1 MLVGETHRRTKLK
14 PMLAIL
20 STISSTDC
28 HSRPSG
34 TIVSP
39 TMFVSP
45 LDEFRVNDQ
54 RTRAGPVDTSPGN
67 SITVGINDIAT
78 IGAERTMRPSR
89 SRFVCLSSRQECH
102 ISRMRCQGSGIHRR
116 DCKRS
121 STKDRLHREHCHDS
135 QHNNHNGKNKHINLP
150 TRSIYSQW
158 PSAPPRAGMWGD
170 VVRQGV

>member
-1 MLVGETHRRTKLK
+1 MLVGRTYRRTKLK

-39 TMFVSP
+39 AMFVSV
-45 LDEFRVNDQ
+45 LHSAWENTQ
-54 RTRAGPVDTSPGN
+54 RTRARPVNASPGD
-67 SITVGINDIAT
+67 SISVGVNDIAT
-78 IGAERTMRPSR
+78 IGAERPIRPSR

-102 ISRMRCQGSGIHRR
+102 ISRVRCQSSGFHRR

-121 STKDRLHREHCHDS
+121 STEDRLHRKHCHDS
-135 QHNNHNGKNKHINLP
+135 QYNNHNG
-150 TRSIYSQW
+150 
-158 PSAPPRAGMWGD
+158 
-170 VVRQGV
+170 